1 MPFFFFF
8 FFFARGWV
16 SIFVAFSIFLSRQW
30 SHVHLVLSCNVTSH
44 LTSAITELPRWLVAR
59 IFATRVAE
67 MGSVP
72 TFSVE
77 IFRIESY
84 SHSCG
89 YPARRLVFLGQC
101 WDWLAQCQYTVTWWN
116 RKFYL
121 QLVSH
126 CGSMYNLSVQIH
138 LWDTLACCLDIKQQ
152 TNKHAV
158 TELTYSLFFSL
169 CLFSSFFF

>member
-8 FFFARGWV
+8 LARGWV

-30 SHVHLVLSCNVTSH
+30 WHVHLVLSCNVTSH

-59 IFATRVAE
+59 IFATRVAVL
-67 MGSVP
+67 GSVP

-116 RKFYL
+116 SFI
-121 QLVSH
+121 
-126 CGSMYNLSVQIH
+126 CNLFLTVA
-138 LWDTLACCLDIKQQ
+138 ACTIVCADP
-152 TNKHAV
+152 
-158 TELTYSLFFSL
+158 SLRYTSL
-169 CLFSSFFF
+169 LLGH